1 MKQLYDG
8 RTRAV
13 MVLTQGQTGQLQG
26 VEVTCAIGETAISS
40 VINLELGH
48 YFSDYSKRVSTQQ
61 MAAILSNKGQISAET
76 ASAQAEQLLFSVKTV
91 MLTDA
96 WMRLRYFD
104 FYASAI
110 VIIVA
115 IGLPMLI
122 SSISITS
129 ERAKGTIERIF
140 ISPYK
145 KSEIILGKVL
155 ANSILAIMFAVLF
168 VVILKVVFNMALGD
182 IWLVL
187 LLAILVGING
197 TVLGLLISSITYSEA
212 ESVIIGILVMLG
224 MMTMITYLMPWETMH
239 PVIKVISHIIPFT
252 YGIQAIRQVNMVG
265 LGLAEVWPDLVIL
278 LVSIIVLTLIAIPA
292 LRREVR

>member
-1 MKQLYDG
+1 
-8 RTRAV
+8 
-13 MVLTQGQTGQLQG
+13 
-26 VEVTCAIGETAISS
+26 
-40 VINLELGH
+40 
-48 YFSDYSKRVSTQQ
+48 